1 MSLNRY
7 FSMLDGGS
15 TVETVTVFI
24 VLPNL
29 VSSCYQTRCGT
40 SNATV
45 YTLIPHFNVPL
56 FAASS
61 SAFLG
66 PREREREGVLHA
78 EK

>member
-1 MSLNRY
+1 
-7 FSMLDGGS
+7 MLDGES

-45 YTLIPHFNVPL
+45 YTQKTSLDTIDLI
-56 FAASS
+56 
-61 SAFLG
+61 
-66 PREREREGVLHA
+66 
-78 EK
+78 